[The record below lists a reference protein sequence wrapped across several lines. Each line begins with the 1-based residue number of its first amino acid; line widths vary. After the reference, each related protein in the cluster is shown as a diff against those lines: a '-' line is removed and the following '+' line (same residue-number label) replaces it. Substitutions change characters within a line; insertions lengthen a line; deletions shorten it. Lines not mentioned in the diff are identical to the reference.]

1 MKWLLVAAFLA
12 SAGLYAGTAEARVP
26 VRIIASEERTEV
38 TDVVKKIREDDEGI
52 VVLFTKHQGSY
63 YLRRTT
69 EEFDA
74 YRKKLDDS
82 LKSKKPVSVTADQEL
97 NIVEVK

>member
-1 MKWLLVAAFLA
+1 MKWLLVTAVLV
-12 SAGLYAGTAEARVP
+12 SAGVCSIPAEARVP
-26 VRIIASEERTEV
+26 VRIIASEEKTEV
-38 TDVVKKIREDDEGI
+38 NDIVKKIREDDEGI

-69 EEFDA
+69 EEFDVF
-74 YRKKLDDS
+74 RKKLDDS
-82 LKSKKPVSVTADQEL
+82 LKSKKPVSVTADHEL

>member
-1 MKWLLVAAFLA
+1 MKCLLVAAILA
-12 SAGLYAGTAEARVP
+12 SVGFYAGAADARVP

-38 TDVVKKIREDDEGI
+38 SDVVKKIREDDEGI